1 MEITAITPQKHDAA
15 RCNIEVDGRFFCG
28 MQLLTVMEH
37 RLKVGSSV
45 TEEELSALQLA
56 GEKQTALDKAL
67 THISASMK
75 TERDVRDF
83 LRRKGYLQ
91 DVADY
96 VVEKMKGYGFL
107 DDTAYAKSYAESA
120 GKRKGSRL
128 IRMELRKKGVADESI
143 DAALGEIAD
152 ETDAAAAVLKKYLR
166 NKQLSPEVV
175 RKAYAHLLSKGFDYD
190 TARAA
195 LETVRAQLD
204 VAEEGEEV

>member
-1 MEITAITPQKHDAA
+1 MEITAITPQKHDAK

-37 RLKVGSSV
+37 RLKVGSIV

-75 TERDVRDF
+75 TEKDVRDF

-91 DVADY
+91 EVSDY
-96 VVEKMKGYGFL
+96 VVEKMKGYGYL
-107 DDTAYAKSYAESA
+107 DDEAYARAYAESA
-120 GKRKGSRL
+120 GRRKGSRL
-128 IRMELRKKGVADESI
+128 IRMELKRKGIPESAL
-143 DAALGEIAD
+143 AALPERD
-152 ETDAAAAVLKKYLR
+152 ERGAAAEVLQKYLR
-166 NKQLSPEVV
+166 GKEQDVKTL
-175 RKAYAHLLSKGFDYD
+175 RKAYAHLISKGFDHD

-195 LETVRAQLD
+195 LEEMRGAW
-204 VAEEGEEV
+204 EEEE

>member
-37 RLKVGSSV
+37 RLKVGSVV

-166 NKQLSPEVV
+166 NKQLSLEVV

-195 LETVRAQLD
+195 LEMVRAQLD
-204 VAEEGEEV
+204 VAEEEV

>member
-1 MEITAITPQKHDAA
+1 MEITAITPQKHDAK

-37 RLKVGSSV
+37 RLKVGSVV

-75 TERDVRDF
+75 TEKDVRDF

-91 DVADY
+91 EVSDY
-96 VVEKMKGYGFL
+96 VVEKMKGYGYL
-107 DDTAYAKSYAESA
+107 DDEAYARAYAESA

-128 IRMELRKKGVADESI
+128 IRMELKRKGVPESAL
-143 DAALGEIAD
+143 AALPERD
-152 ETDAAAAVLKKYLR
+152 ERGAAAEVLQKYLR
-166 NKQLSPEVV
+166 GKAQDVKTL
-175 RKAYAHLLSKGFDYD
+175 RKAYAHLISKGFDHD

-195 LETVRAQLD
+195 LEEMRGVW
-204 VAEEGEEV
+204 EEEE

>member
-1 MEITAITPQKHDAA
+1 MEITAITPQKHDAK

-37 RLKVGSSV
+37 RLKVGSIV

-75 TERDVRDF
+75 TEKDVRDF

-91 DVADY
+91 EVSDY
-96 VVEKMKGYGFL
+96 VVEKMKGYGYL
-107 DDTAYAKSYAESA
+107 DDEAYARAYAESA

-128 IRMELRKKGVADESI
+128 IRMELKRKGVPESAL
-143 DAALGEIAD
+143 AALPERD
-152 ETDAAAAVLKKYLR
+152 ERGAAAEVLQKYLR
-166 NKQLSPEVV
+166 GKEQDVKTL
-175 RKAYAHLLSKGFDYD
+175 RKAYAHLISKGFDHD

-195 LETVRAQLD
+195 LEELRGAW
-204 VAEEGEEV
+204 EEEE

>member
-1 MEITAITPQKHDAA
+1 MEITAITPQKHDAK

-37 RLKVGSSV
+37 RLKVGSIV

-75 TERDVRDF
+75 TEKDVRDF

-91 DVADY
+91 EVSDY
-96 VVEKMKGYGFL
+96 VVEKMKGYGYL
-107 DDTAYAKSYAESA
+107 DDEAYARAYAESA

-128 IRMELRKKGVADESI
+128 IRMELKRKGVPESAL
-143 DAALGEIAD
+143 AALPERD
-152 ETDAAAAVLKKYLR
+152 ERGAAAEVLQKYLR
-166 NKQLSPEVV
+166 GKEQDVKTL
-175 RKAYAHLLSKGFDYD
+175 RKAYAHLISKGFDHD

-195 LETVRAQLD
+195 LEELRGA
-204 VAEEGEEV
+204 GEEEE

>member
-1 MEITAITPQKHDAA
+1 MEITAITPQKHDAK

-37 RLKVGSSV
+37 RLKVGSIV

-75 TERDVRDF
+75 TEKDVRDF

-91 DVADY
+91 EVSDY
-96 VVEKMKGYGFL
+96 VVEKMKGYGYL
-107 DDTAYAKSYAESA
+107 DDEAYARAYAESA

-128 IRMELRKKGVADESI
+128 IRMELKRKGVPESAL
-143 DAALGEIAD
+143 AALPERD
-152 ETDAAAAVLKKYLR
+152 ERGAAAEVLQKYLR
-166 NKQLSPEVV
+166 GKEQDVKTL
-175 RKAYAHLLSKGFDYD
+175 RKAYAHLISKGFDHD
-190 TARAA
+190 AARAA
-195 LETVRAQLD
+195 LEELRGAW
-204 VAEEGEEV
+204 EEEE

>member
-1 MEITAITPQKHDAA
+1 MEITAITPQKHDAK

-37 RLKVGSSV
+37 RLKVGSIV

-75 TERDVRDF
+75 TEKDVRDF

-91 DVADY
+91 EVSDY
-96 VVEKMKGYGFL
+96 VVEKMKGYGYL
-107 DDTAYAKSYAESA
+107 DDEAYARAYAESA

-128 IRMELRKKGVADESI
+128 IRMELKRKGVPESAL
-143 DAALGEIAD
+143 AALPERDGRGAAGEG
-152 ETDAAAAVLKKYLR
+152 LQKYLR
-166 NKQLSPEVV
+166 GKEQDVKTL
-175 RKAYAHLLSKGFDYD
+175 RKAYAHLISKGFDHD

-195 LETVRAQLD
+195 LEELRGA
-204 VAEEGEEV
+204 GEEEE

>member
-1 MEITAITPQKHDAA
+1 MQITAITPQKHDAK

-28 MQLLTVMEH
+28 MQLLTVMQH
-37 RLKVGSSV
+37 RLKAGSVV
-45 TEEELSALQLA
+45 TEEQLDELQLA

-75 TERDVRDF
+75 TERDVRAF

-91 DVADY
+91 GVCDY

-107 DDTAYAKSYAESA
+107 DDEAYARAYAQSA
-120 GKRKGSRL
+120 GAKKGDRL
-128 IRMELRKKGVADESI
+128 IRMELRRKGVEDAAI
-143 DAALGEIAD
+143 DAALPGRDEGE
-152 ETDAAAAVLKKYLR
+152 AAQAVLARYLR
-166 NKQLSPEVV
+166 GKMMDEKTV

-195 LETVRAQLD
+195 LEALR
-204 VAEEGEEV
+204 GELL

>member
-1 MEITAITPQKHDAA
+1 MEITAITPQKHDAK

-37 RLKVGSSV
+37 RLKVGSIV

-75 TERDVRDF
+75 TEKDVRDF
-83 LRRKGYLQ
+83 LRCKGYLQ
-91 DVADY
+91 EVSDY
-96 VVEKMKGYGFL
+96 VVEKMKGYGYL
-107 DDTAYAKSYAESA
+107 DDEAYARAYAESA

-128 IRMELRKKGVADESI
+128 IRMELKRKGVPESAL
-143 DAALGEIAD
+143 AALPERD
-152 ETDAAAAVLKKYLR
+152 ERGAAAEVLQKYLR
-166 NKQLSPEVV
+166 GKEQDVKTL
-175 RKAYAHLLSKGFDYD
+175 RKAYAHLISKGFDHD

-195 LETVRAQLD
+195 LEEMRGAW
-204 VAEEGEEV
+204 EEEE